1 MDLDTLCNGLN
12 GGVAD
17 GGCEGVDT
25 LLCLW

>member
-17 GGCEGVDT
+17 GGCEGIDS